1 MRKSIQVAE
10 CSAKSIPLLHYK
22 KRSNPLEDYILL
34 MEELKYI
41 TSDQARELL
50 KEHATSKEYKTAKII
65 RK

>member
-1 MRKSIQVAE
+1 
-10 CSAKSIPLLHYK
+10 
-22 KRSNPLEDYILL
+22 